1 MRRGKFVWIVLASLF
16 ANLLFAAGVSAQS
29 GTTGRQSPLQVAPY
43 AALVE
48 KAQQQGG
55 LRVIFTLNT
64 GFQPEGLLA
73 GTAAVDAQRAGIAQ
87 AQQALVERIA
97 DYALNEPYRFETVPL
112 VAVTVSAEGL
122 QAAMDSGW
130 VSAVQED
137 TPDAP
142 TLAES
147 TALVGAT
154 TAWASGY
161 TGAGQTVAV
170 LDTGVDKTHA
180 FLSGK
185 VVSEACYSTTDG
197 TYPATSVCPGG
208 VSESTASGSGAACSS
223 AVEGCD
229 HGTHVAGIVAGKGAS
244 FSGVAKDAKLIAIQV
259 FTRFDST
266 TYCGSSSPCA
276 LSFTSDQIK
285 ALERVY
291 ALRSTYA
298 IASVNMSLGGGSY
311 TTYCDTDSRKTIIDQ
326 LRAAGIATV
335 IASGNNGFT
344 SSISAPACIS
354 SAVSVGSTGDGSGGA
369 TADVVSTFSNSASIL
384 TLLAPG
390 QWIYSSVPGGGY
402 ANFAGTSMAT
412 PHVAGAWAVLKS
424 KNPSV
429 SLTQVQNALTSTGL
443 PILDTRNNITK
454 PRIRLVQALGAIPAP
469 VPMNEKLFLPM
480 VRKPGTAPAVC
491 VNRLQDPGLEA
502 TYLSLSDILLNP
514 FWQSTSTNF
523 GTILCDSNCGGVGPR
538 NGTYWAWFG
547 GIPTTEVGTLS
558 QSLVIPAA
566 TPAKLEFYLLI
577 DNYGGDSGD
586 IFQARIDGTPVF
598 SANATTAGYGSYTLV
613 SVDVSAYANGGTH
626 MLQLYSSTS
635 GQTVNFHV
643 DDITLCTP

>member
-1 MRRGKFVWIVLASLF
+1 MFRGKFVWIVLASLF

-29 GTTGRQSPLQVAPY
+29 GTTGRQSQLQAAPY

-73 GTAAVDAQRAGIAQ
+73 GPAAVDAQRAGIAQ

-147 TALVGAT
+147 TVLVGAT

-161 TGAGQTVAV
+161 AGAGQTVAV

-180 FLSGK
+180 FLTGK

-197 TYPATSVCPGG
+197 GYGATSVCPGG
-208 VSESTASGSGAACSS
+208 VAETTASGSGVACSS
-223 AVEGCD
+223 AVEGCN

-244 FSGVAKDAKLIAIQV
+244 FSGVAKEAHLIAIQV
-259 FTRFDST
+259 FSRFDST

-276 LSFTSDQIK
+276 LTFTSDQIK

-291 ALRSTYA
+291 ALRSTYN

-311 TTYCDTDSRKTIIDQ
+311 ASYCDTDSRKTIIDQ

-335 IASGNNGFT
+335 IASGNNGYT

-369 TADVVSTFSNSASIL
+369 TADVVSSFSNSASIL

-390 QWIYSSVPGGGY
+390 SQIYSSIPGGGY
-402 ANFAGTSMAT
+402 ANFQGTSMAA

-424 KNPSV
+424 KNPWVSV
-429 SLTQVQNALTSTGL
+429 TQVQNALTSTGL
-443 PILDTRNNITK
+443 PVLDTRNSITK
-454 PRIRLVQALGAIPAP
+454 PRIRLVQALNAIPAP
-469 VPMNEKLFLPM
+469 AVLGEKLFLPM
-480 VRKPGTAPAVC
+480 TRKPGTAPAVC

-502 TYLSLSDILLNP
+502 TYLSGNLLNP
-514 FWQSTSTNF
+514 YWQSTSTNF
-523 GTILCDSNCGGVGPR
+523 GTILCDSGCGGVGPR

-547 GIPTTEVGTLS
+547 GTSASEVGTLS

-577 DNYGGDSGD
+577 GNNGGDTGD
-586 IFQARIDGTPVF
+586 YFQARIDGNPVF

-613 SVDVSAYANGGTH
+613 SVDVSAYANGGMHT
-626 MLQLYSSTS
+626 LQLYSSIS

>member
-1 MRRGKFVWIVLASLF
+1 MLRGKFVWIVLASLF

-29 GTTGRQSPLQVAPY
+29 GTTGRQSQLQAAPY
-43 AALVE
+43 ATLIE

-73 GTAAVDAQRAGIAQ
+73 SPTAVDAQRAGIAQ

-97 DYALNEPYRFETVPL
+97 DYTLNEPYRFETVPL
-112 VAVTVSAEGL
+112 VAATVSAEGL

-137 TPDAP
+137 MPDAP

-147 TALVGAT
+147 TALIGAT

-161 TGAGQTVAV
+161 AGAGQTVAV
-170 LDTGVDKTHA
+170 LDTGVEKTHA

-197 TYPATSVCPGG
+197 TYGATSVCPGG
-208 VSESTASGSGAACSS
+208 VAETTASGSGVACSS
-223 AVEGCD
+223 VVEGCD

-244 FSGVAKDAKLIAIQV
+244 FSGVAKEAHLIAIQV
-259 FTRFDST
+259 FSRFDST

-276 LSFTSDQIK
+276 LTFTSDQIK

-291 ALRSTYA
+291 ALRSTYN

-311 TTYCDTDSRKTIIDQ
+311 TSYCDTDSRKTIIDQ

-335 IASGNNGFT
+335 IASGNNGYI

-369 TADVVSTFSNSASIL
+369 TADVVSSFSNSASIL

-390 QWIYSSVPGGGY
+390 SQIYSSIPGGVY
-402 ANFAGTSMAT
+402 ANFQGTSMAA

-443 PILDTRNNITK
+443 PVLDTRNSITK
-454 PRIRLVQALGAIPAP
+454 PRIRLVQALNAIPAP
-469 VPMNEKLFLPM
+469 AVLDKKLFLPM
-480 VRKPGTAPAVC
+480 TRKPGTAPAVC

-502 TYLSLSDILLNP
+502 SYLSDILLNP

-523 GTILCDSNCGGVGPR
+523 GTILCDSGCGGVGPR
-538 NGTYWAWFG
+538 NGNYWAWFG
-547 GIPTTEVGTLS
+547 GITTTEIGTLS

-577 DNYGGDSGD
+577 GNNGGDTGD
-586 IFQARIDGTPVF
+586 YFQARIDGNPVF
-598 SANATTAGYGSYTLV
+598 SANATTAGYSSYTLV
-613 SVDVSAYANGGTH
+613 SVDVSAYANGGMHT
-626 MLQLYSSTS
+626 LQLYSSTT

>member
-1 MRRGKFVWIVLASLF
+1 MLRGKFVWIVLASLF

-29 GTTGRQSPLQVAPY
+29 GTTGRQSPLPAAPY
-43 AALVE
+43 AALID

-73 GTAAVDAQRAGIAQ
+73 DSAAVDQQRAGIAQ

-170 LDTGVDKTHA
+170 LDTGVDKTHT
-180 FLSGK
+180 FLNGK

-197 TYPATSVCPGG
+197 SYPAISVCPGG
-208 VSESTASGSGAACSS
+208 VAESTASGSGVACSS

-244 FSGVAKDAKLIAIQV
+244 FSGVAKEAHLIAIQV
-259 FTRFDST
+259 FSRFDST

-276 LSFTSDQIK
+276 LTFTSDQIK

-311 TTYCDTDSRKTIIDQ
+311 TSYCDTDSRKTIIDQ

-335 IASGNNGFT
+335 IASGNNGYI

-354 SAVSVGSTGDGSGGA
+354 SAISVGSTGDGSGGA
-369 TADVVSTFSNSASIL
+369 TADVVSSFSNSASIL

-390 QWIYSSVPGGGY
+390 QWINSSVPGGSY
-402 ANFAGTSMAT
+402 ANFAGTSMAA

-424 KNPSV
+424 KNPWV

-469 VPMNEKLFLPM
+469 VAMNEKLFLPM
-480 VRKPGTAPAVC
+480 VRKPGIAPAVC

-502 TYLSLSDILLNP
+502 SYLSGILLNP
-514 FWQSTSTNF
+514 FWQSTSTEF
-523 GTILCDSNCGGVGPR
+523 DTVLCNSSCEGVGPR

-547 GIPTTEVGTLS
+547 SMPTTEVGTLS

-577 DNYGGDSGD
+577 GNNGGDSGD
-586 IFQARIDGTPVF
+586 IFQARIDGNPVF
-598 SANATTAGYGSYTLV
+598 SANATTAGYSSYTLV

-635 GQTVNFHV
+635 GQIVNFHV

>member
-1 MRRGKFVWIVLASLF
+1 MLRGKFVWIVLASLF

-29 GTTGRQSPLQVAPY
+29 GTTGRQSQLQAAPY

-73 GTAAVDAQRAGIAQ
+73 GPAAVDAQRAGIAQ

-147 TALVGAT
+147 TVLVGAT

-161 TGAGQTVAV
+161 AGAGQTVAV

-180 FLSGK
+180 FLTGK

-197 TYPATSVCPGG
+197 GYGATSVCPGG
-208 VSESTASGSGAACSS
+208 VAETTASGSGVACSS
-223 AVEGCD
+223 AVEGCN

-244 FSGVAKDAKLIAIQV
+244 FSGVAKEAHLIAIQV
-259 FTRFDST
+259 FSRFDST

-276 LSFTSDQIK
+276 LTFTSDQIK

-291 ALRSTYA
+291 ALRSTYN

-311 TTYCDTDSRKTIIDQ
+311 ASYCDTDSRKTIIDQ

-335 IASGNNGFT
+335 IASGNNGYT

-369 TADVVSTFSNSASIL
+369 TADVVSSFSNSASIL

-390 QWIYSSVPGGGY
+390 SQIYSSIPGGGY
-402 ANFAGTSMAT
+402 ANFQGTSMAA

-424 KNPSV
+424 KNPWVSV
-429 SLTQVQNALTSTGL
+429 TQVQNALTSTGL
-443 PILDTRNNITK
+443 PVLDTRNSITK
-454 PRIRLVQALGAIPAP
+454 PRIRLVQALNAIPAP
-469 VPMNEKLFLPM
+469 AVLGEKLFLPM
-480 VRKPGTAPAVC
+480 TRKPGTAPAVC

-502 TYLSLSDILLNP
+502 SYLSGILLNP
-514 FWQSTSTNF
+514 YWQSTSTNF
-523 GTILCDSNCGGVGPR
+523 GTILCDSGCGGVGPR

-547 GIPTTEVGTLS
+547 GTSASEVGTLS

-577 DNYGGDSGD
+577 GNNGGDTGD
-586 IFQARIDGTPVF
+586 YFQARIDGNPVF

-613 SVDVSAYANGGTH
+613 SVDVSAYANGGMHT
-626 MLQLYSSTS
+626 LQLYSSIS

>member
-1 MRRGKFVWIVLASLF
+1 MLRGKFVWIVLVSLLAS
-16 ANLLFAAGVSAQS
+16 LLFATGVSAQS
-29 GTTGRQSPLQVAPY
+29 GTTGRQSQLQAAPY

-64 GFQPEGLLA
+64 GFQPEGMLA
-73 GTAAVDAQRAGIAQ
+73 GPAAVDAQRAGIAQ

-147 TALVGAT
+147 TVLVGAT

-161 TGAGQTVAV
+161 AGAGQTVAV

-180 FLSGK
+180 FLTGK

-197 TYPATSVCPGG
+197 TYNATSVCPGG
-208 VSESTASGSGAACSS
+208 VAETTASGSGVACSS
-223 AVEGCD
+223 AVEGCN

-244 FSGVAKDAKLIAIQV
+244 FSGVAKEAHLIAIQV
-259 FTRFDST
+259 FSRFDST

-276 LSFTSDQIK
+276 LTFTSDQIK

-291 ALRSTYA
+291 ALRSTYN

-311 TTYCDTDSRKTIIDQ
+311 ASYCDTDSRKTIIDQ

-335 IASGNNGFT
+335 IASGNNGYT

-369 TADVVSTFSNSASIL
+369 TADVVSSFSNSASIL

-390 QWIYSSVPGGGY
+390 SQIFSSIPGGGY
-402 ANFAGTSMAT
+402 ANFQGTSMAA

-424 KNPSV
+424 KNPWVSV
-429 SLTQVQNALTSTGL
+429 TQVQNALTSTGL
-443 PILDTRNNITK
+443 PVLDGRNGITK
-454 PRIRLVQALGAIPAP
+454 PRIRLVQALNAIPAP
-469 VPMNEKLFLPM
+469 AVLNEKLFLPM
-480 VRKPGTAPAVC
+480 TRKPGAAPAVC

-502 TYLSLSDILLNP
+502 SYLSGILLNP

-523 GTILCDSNCGGVGPR
+523 GTILCDSGCGGVGPR

-547 GIPTTEVGTLS
+547 GTSASEVGTLS

-577 DNYGGDSGD
+577 GNNGGDTGD
-586 IFQARIDGTPVF
+586 YFQARIDGNPVF

-613 SVDVSAYANGGTH
+613 SVDVSAYANGGMHT
-626 MLQLYSSTS
+626 LQLYSSIS